1 MAKIT
6 KHAEFLDTLRGMVN
20 TPKTAEVSKE
30 AEKPTAT
37 GKPGAD
43 THFTSISDK
52 HDTINKNEEGKPENN
67 PQEFKQE
74 KAKDPSDPTKKH
86 AEEEAAAAKEAA
98 DKEAQAAKSVL
109 PQTGKPA
116 EAVAAPNELKQKKAE
131 EAPAPAAPATEN
143 LKLAELGAQLIAAV
157 EAATRQ
163 KTAEQ
168 AKAAEGPT
176 ATGKPGADTHFT
188 SISDKHD
195 KVNKNQ
201 EGHPEHNPQEF
212 KQEKAKDPSDPTKK
226 HATVNNEDIEK
237 DASFELGRQFTR
249 AFLTQFV
256 QEKQASVYKEAGRRD
271 FETLIAQAAAELEQA
286 EPEKQAQTMY
296 DETYA
301 QEKQAEEAG
310 AQAFYTLLKQAQEEY
325 QHEQVKVAFEQ
336 RLQAIALEK
345 EAAEKRAND
354 LAAKLA
360 EKEAAIEKK
369 AADDKRAEEF
379 AAWSNHTVNTLLEK
393 LRTTPAR
400 D

>member
-6 KHAEFLDTLRGMVN
+6 KHAEFMDTLRGMVV
-20 TPKTAEVSKE
+20 PSTAGVSKE
-30 AEKPTAT
+30 AQNPTAT

-86 AEEEAAAAKEAA
+86 AEEEAAKLAA
-98 DKEAQAAKSVL
+98 DKEAQAIKSTL
-109 PQTGKPA
+109 PATGKPD
-116 EAVAAPNELKQKKAE
+116 EAAAAPNEVKQKKAE
-131 EAPAPAAPATEN
+131 ADETTN
-143 LKLAELGAQLIAAV
+143 TKLAELGAQLIAAI
-157 EAATRQ
+157 EASQ
-163 KTAEQ
+163 KASGQ
-168 AKAAEGPT
+168 QKQAEGPT

-195 KVNKNQ
+195 KVNKNE
-201 EGHPEHNPQEF
+201 EGKPESNPQEF

-226 HATVNNEDIEK
+226 HATVTDIEK

-271 FETLIAQAAAELEQA
+271 FETLIAQAAAELEQQA
-286 EPEKQAQTMY
+286 EPEKQAQVLY

-310 AQAFYTLLKQAQEEY
+310 AQAFYTLLKQAQEE
-325 QHEQVKVAFEQ
+325 QQQEQVKAAFEQ
-336 RLQAIALEK
+336 RYQQLALEK
-345 EAAEKRAND
+345 DAAEKKASE

-360 EKEAAIEKK
+360 EREAAIEKK
-369 AADDKRAEEF
+369 AADEKRAEEF

-393 LRTTPAR
+393 LKVTSAR